1 MKNLVYIPLVLVLTA
16 AACDDKEEVQHS
28 APVLVST
35 LPSDGAQ
42 GVASNQVVQL
52 RFDEVVTPASAHGV
66 SVNGEAVEIKVST
79 LSLTTLELEVA
90 LESAK
95 TYKVKVPAGAVINT
109 FGVALE
115 GSYSFSFSTKEDIV
129 IIPDEQPVVANP
141 SPEAIKVYNY
151 LKQQYGKKAL
161 SGSMSHVSWN
171 INEAEWVKQHVGKYP
186 AIATVDYI
194 HLNYSPANWIDY
206 NDTGFLE
213 DWWAA
218 NGLVSAGWHWVVPN
232 SESVVSDPQQYT
244 YKPEETTFK
253 ASNALTEGTW
263 ENEVVKA
270 DLAEMAD
277 YLLLL
282 KEKNIPVIWRPLH
295 EAAGNIYE
303 YNNGTAWF
311 WWGAGGDDNYKALW
325 IYMFEYFESRGLNNL
340 LWVWTTQT
348 KDAAFYPGDAYVD
361 IVGRDIYNNG
371 SAGDIA
377 IQFASIQESYP
388 NKMVTLSEFGNVAAF
403 SKQWEAGATWS
414 YFMPWYDYDR
424 TLNPGSE
431 AFSGS
436 SHEHADAAWWQ
447 DAATHSDVLWRKDMP
462 NWKD

>member
-1 MKNLVYIPLVLVLTA
+1 MKKFVYIILALALTA
-16 AACDDKEEVQHS
+16 AACDDKKQEQHE
-28 APVLVST
+28 APVLLST
-35 LPSDGAQ
+35 SPADGAVDVLSDQ
-42 GVASNQVVQL
+42 LIQL
-52 RFDEVVTPASAHGV
+52 RFDEVITPAPQHDIT
-66 SVNGEAVEIKVST
+66 VNNEAVEVRVSN
-79 LSLTTLELEVA
+79 LSLTTLELDLV
-90 LESAK
+90 LEAGR
-95 TYKVKVPAGAVINT
+95 TYTVQVPAGAVVNS

-115 GSYSFSFSTKEDIV
+115 DAFSFSFTTKAEQV
-129 IIPDEQPVVANP
+129 VAPEEQPVVANP
-141 SPEAIKVYNY
+141 SPEVVKVYNY
-151 LKQQYGKKAL
+151 LKEQYGKKSF
-161 SGSMSHVSWN
+161 SGTMSHVSWN
-171 INEAEWVKQHVGKYP
+171 VNEAEWVKQHTGKYP
-186 AIATVDYI
+186 AMATVDYI

-232 SESVVSDPQQYT
+232 SESGVSDPQQYT

-253 ASNALTEGTW
+253 VANALTEGNW
-263 ENEVVKA
+263 EHEVLQA

-282 KEKNIPVIWRPLH
+282 KEKNIPVLWRPLH

-311 WWGAGGDDNYKALW
+311 WWGAGGADNYKALW
-325 IYMFEYFESRGLNNL
+325 IHMFEYFESRGLNNL

-371 SAGDIA
+371 SGSDIA
-377 IQFASIQESYP
+377 AQFASIQTEYP
-388 NKMVTLSEFGNVAAF
+388 NKMVTLSEFGSSASF
-403 SKQWEAGATWS
+403 SKQWEAGASWS

-431 AFSGS
+431 AFAGS
-436 SHEHADAAWWQ
+436 SHEHADVAWWQ
-447 DAATHSDVLWRKDMP
+447 DAAAHADVLWREDLPSLK
-462 NWKD
+462 